1 VKIRTIVTA
10 LAATM
15 SLVAPVGAQTPA
27 PAAAPA
33 IPLTLEDVVRL
44 AGEASHR
51 VREGV
56 ARHDG
61 ALAAAAGRSV
71 ADDPVVS
78 VLGGYTRT
86 NHVDAYSIP
95 RPVGPPTVIYP
106 DVPDNWRARLD
117 VAWPLYTSGRVTA
130 MTKAATADAEASS
143 LDVTAVRADVR
154 LDATRAYW
162 QLAMAREA
170 VRVME
175 ESLRRVESHLRDVTN
190 MRAVG
195 LLAPNDVLSVEARR
209 SRERVLLIE
218 ARNAR
223 DVAEADL
230 RRATGLPPAAVIDI
244 AVPADVGV
252 SDPAD
257 LTQLLDEAK
266 GARVE
271 RQALDLRARALG
283 DRRQAAAA
291 ATRPLVS
298 VVGGVDIA
306 RPNPRIFP
314 RAAEWNPSFD
324 VGFNVSWSVWDSG
337 RAKAEM
343 SEADAGRRAA
353 EARLAEF
360 DRHLEFEL
368 TQRRLDVRA
377 ALAAIE
383 ASDDGV
389 RAAAEAHRVVVER
402 FKAGLVTNTEVLD
415 AQLALMTAQL
425 DRTRA
430 VTAARLAAARLDRA
444 RGR

>member
-1 VKIRTIVTA
+1 MKIRTCVVVLAVVTA
-10 LAATM
+10 
-15 SLVAPVGAQTPA
+15 VAG
-27 PAAAPA
+27 PAAAQTAPPGAPPA
-33 IPLTLEDVVRL
+33 VRLTLAEAIRL

-51 VREGV
+51 VREGQ
-56 ARHDG
+56 ARHEG
-61 ALAAAAGRSV
+61 ALAAAAGRAV

-117 VAWPLYTSGRVTA
+117 LAWPLYTSGRVTA
-130 MTKAATADAEASS
+130 LTRAATADADASN
-143 LDVTAVRADVR
+143 LDVAAMRADVR
-154 LDATRAYW
+154 LDATRAFW

-190 MRAVG
+190 MRAAG

-218 ARNAR
+218 ARNAES
-223 DVAEADL
+223 VAEADL
-230 RRATGLPPAAVIDI
+230 RRATGLPAAGAIDLV
-244 AVPADVGV
+244 VPDDTGV
-252 SDPAD
+252 AAPPE
-257 LTQLLDEAK
+257 LPQLVEEARR
-266 GARVE
+266 GRVE
-271 RQALDLRARALG
+271 RQALELRARALG
-283 DRRQAAAA
+283 DRRDAAAA
-291 ATRPLVS
+291 ATKPVVS

-324 VGFNVSWSVWDSG
+324 VGFNVAWSLWDSG
-337 RAKAEM
+337 RSKAEM
-343 SEADAGRRAA
+343 TEADAGRRAA

-360 DRHLEFEL
+360 DRQLEFEL
-368 TQRRLDVRA
+368 TQRRLDVGA
-377 ALAAIE
+377 ALAAIA

-389 RAAAEAHRVVVER
+389 RAAAEAHRVVTER
-402 FKAGLVTNTEVLD
+402 FKAGLVINTEVLD
-415 AQLALMTAQL
+415 AQMALMTAQL
-425 DRTRA
+425 DRMRA

-444 RGR
+444 QGR